1 MVHGELAFFLSW
13 AHTEVRLSTYDSG
26 DLVKPRPLFE
36 LRVQGR
42 KITLGRRTLVMAV
55 LNVTP
60 DSFSD
65 GGLYFDPGAAIARG
79 LEMARQGADWI
90 DVGGESTR
98 PGSKPVPAEEE
109 LRRVLPVIRGLHR
122 RAPSLPIS
130 IDTTKADVAE
140 RAVQA
145 GASVIND
152 VSGLRFDASLAD
164 VARRE
169 GTPLVLMHLRGKPET
184 MQRRPFSQSITRSLG
199 RGLTWSI
206 REAEAHGISR
216 SQLVIDPG
224 LGFGKTRRQN
234 FQIVANLRR
243 LRRFDLPLMVGS
255 SRKSFVQSVAAGED
269 LDTKGESAGA
279 AKRRGRRTKIIHV
292 PWKLLAAQ
300 PDAPLQAGLT
310 LQLGDAAMVVGAILG
325 GAHIVRV
332 HDVAAMM
339 PAVRIADV
347 ILEAGSRHNV

>member
-1 MVHGELAFFLSW
+1 MG
-13 AHTEVRLSTYDSG
+13 
-26 DLVKPRPLFE
+26 
-36 LRVQGR
+36 
-42 KITLGRRTLVMAV
+42 V

-65 GGLYFDPGAAIARG
+65 GGLYLDSESATAHG

-98 PGSKPVPAEEE
+98 PGAEPVPAEEE

-130 IDTTKADVAE
+130 IDTTKAEVAE

-145 GASVIND
+145 GASIIND

-164 VARRE
+164 VAGHE
-169 GTPLVLMHLRGKPET
+169 GTPLVLMHLRGKPGT
-184 MQRRPFSQSITRSLG
+184 MQQRPFAQSIMRSLG
-199 RGLTWSI
+199 RGLAWSI
-206 REAEAHGISR
+206 RQALAQGISR

-234 FQIVANLRR
+234 FEIVASLRR
-243 LRRFDLPLMVGS
+243 LQRFGVPLMVGS
-255 SRKSFVQSVAAGED
+255 SRKSFVQAVAAGEGLD
-269 LDTKGESAGA
+269 LHRAVQTSRLPRPAALQHGASAA
-279 AKRRGRRTKIIHV
+279 AARRERGRISATATG
-292 PWKLLAAQ
+292 PWKLMASSRNAGMA
-300 PDAPLQAGLT
+300 APLALQA
-310 LQLGDAAMVVGAILG
+310 GDAAMIVAAILG

-332 HDVAAMM
+332 HDVTATL
-339 PAVRIADV
+339 PAVRIADA
-347 ILEAGSRHNV
+347 ILEAGSG